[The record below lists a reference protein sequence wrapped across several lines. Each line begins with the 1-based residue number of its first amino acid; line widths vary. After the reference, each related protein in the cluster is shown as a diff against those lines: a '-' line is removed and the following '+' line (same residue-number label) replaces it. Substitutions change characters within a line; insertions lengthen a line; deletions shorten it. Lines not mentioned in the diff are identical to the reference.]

1 MPGYLGPG
9 GRSIEGGHGY
19 AQCTGGSHRYI
30 DLKVFGHQHIYDEPT
45 CVAAYQCHTPYDPEG
60 LVGSFNAVLLTYMG
74 IMAGRVL
81 IYHKGAIARVKRLG
95 MMGAVATLVAAL
107 LCNFSKEGGAIPVNK
122 NLWSTS
128 FVLVTAGFGY
138 WVLALLYVVVDELQW
153 WDGAPF
159 RYTGMNSI
167 VVYVGSEVL
176 EGYFPFYFSYSH
188 YSHWA
193 HLAANA
199 MGAGMWNAVATYLY
213 HKGVFIKV

>member
-1 MPGYLGPG
+1 M
-9 GRSIEGGHGY
+9 
-19 AQCTGGSHRYI
+19 
-30 DLKVFGHQHIYDEPT
+30 
-45 CVAAYQCHTPYDPEG
+45 
-60 LVGSFNAVLLTYMG
+60 
-74 IMAGRVL
+74 
-81 IYHKGAIARVKRLG
+81 
-95 MMGAVATLVAAL
+95 
-107 LCNFSKEGGAIPVNK
+107 CNFSKEGGAIPVNK